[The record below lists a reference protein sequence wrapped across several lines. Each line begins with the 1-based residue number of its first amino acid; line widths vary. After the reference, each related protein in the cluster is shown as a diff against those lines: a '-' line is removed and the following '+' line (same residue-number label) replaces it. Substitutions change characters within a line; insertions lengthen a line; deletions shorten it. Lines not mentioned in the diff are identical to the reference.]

1 MAKQNQKSSKF
12 LTGALVGAML
22 GIAVGVLAETKT
34 GKKLAKQAKGKSGE
48 FYKYIIPKL
57 KKAKQMGEK
66 EYKLFIKSALETYA
80 KNKELTK
87 EEVDSLAKQTHKYWK
102 LLKKHL

>member
-48 FYKYIIPKL
+48 FYKYINGWNMSYHCNYGIC
-57 KKAKQMGEK
+57 
-66 EYKLFIKSALETYA
+66 
-80 KNKELTK
+80 
-87 EEVDSLAKQTHKYWK
+87 
-102 LLKKHL
+102 